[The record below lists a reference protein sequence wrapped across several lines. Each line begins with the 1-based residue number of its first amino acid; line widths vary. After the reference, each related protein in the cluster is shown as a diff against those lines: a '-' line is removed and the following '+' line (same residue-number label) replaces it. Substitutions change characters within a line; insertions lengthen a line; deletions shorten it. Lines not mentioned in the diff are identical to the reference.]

1 MKNLCIAALI
11 AALAIPLSIAPGL
24 AQTSPPELAKV
35 DWYRVEM
42 IKWKPGKGERAQEI
56 IEMFE
61 KADQEAGMK
70 GVIDIHLN
78 TGEWD
83 SLVAF
88 PMTGGIAQMGWASNP
103 EDKKW
108 EAVFARQVGGED
120 KAKALYEEFDSLIAE
135 RQRHVGHIDRD

>member
-1 MKNLCIAALI
+1 MRKLIIA
-11 AALAIPLSIAPGL
+11 AALAAFLTPIVAVPVQ
-24 AQTSPPELAKV
+24 AQTATPELSKV

-42 IKWKPGKGERAQEI
+42 IKWKPGKAGRAHEI

-61 KADQEAGMK
+61 KADAELGFK
-70 GVIDIHLN
+70 GIVDFHMS

-83 SLVAF
+83 SIVAM
-88 PMTGGIAQMGWASNP
+88 PMRGGVAQMGWANNP

-108 EAVFARQVGGED
+108 DEAFAKQVGGMD
-120 KAKALYEEFDSLIAE
+120 KAKALYEEFDSLMAE

>member
-1 MKNLCIAALI
+1 MKKLCIAALI
-11 AALAIPLSIAPGL
+11 AALASPLSIAPGL

-61 KADQEAGMK
+61 KADKEAGMK
-70 GVIDIHLN
+70 GVIDIHMN

-83 SLVAF
+83 TVVAF
-88 PMTGGIAQMGWASNP
+88 PMTGGIAQMGWATNP

>member
-1 MKNLCIAALI
+1 MRKLI
-11 AALAIPLSIAPGL
+11 VAAALAAFLTPITTVSVM
-24 AQTSPPELAKV
+24 AQSTPPELSKV

-42 IKWKPGKGERAQEI
+42 IKWKPGKGGRAHEI

-61 KADQEAGMK
+61 KTDAELGFK
-70 GVIDIHLN
+70 GILDFHMS

-83 SLVAF
+83 SIVAM
-88 PMTGGIAQMGWASNP
+88 PMRGGIAQMGWANNP

-108 EAVFARQVGGED
+108 DEAFAKQVGGMD
-120 KAKALYEEFDSLIAE
+120 KAKALYEEFDSLILE

>member
-1 MKNLCIAALI
+1 MKKLI
-11 AALAIPLSIAPGL
+11 VAAALAAFLTPITTVSVM
-24 AQTSPPELAKV
+24 AQATPPELSKV

-42 IKWKPGKGERAQEI
+42 IKWKPGKGGRAHEI

-61 KADQEAGMK
+61 KTDAELGFK
-70 GVIDIHLN
+70 GILDFHMS

-83 SLVAF
+83 SIVAM
-88 PMTGGIAQMGWASNP
+88 PMRGGVAQMGWANNP

-108 EAVFARQVGGED
+108 DEAFAKQVGGTD

>member
-1 MKNLCIAALI
+1 MKKLFIAVVIAALTAPL
-11 AALAIPLSIAPGL
+11 AAVPALT
-24 AQTSPPELAKV
+24 QTEQPELAKV

-56 IEMFE
+56 IELFE
-61 KADQEAGMK
+61 KADKEAGMK
-70 GVIDIHLN
+70 GVIDIHMN

-83 SLVAF
+83 TVVAF
-88 PMTGGIAQMGWASNP
+88 PMTGGIAQMGWATNP

-108 EAVFARQVGGED
+108 EAVFSRQVGGED